1 MSRPAQHSGPT
12 LTWGAVE
19 PLSDSAVDT
28 ALLDRRLQWG
38 REGGEIVKVWSG
50 KDFAQAL
57 AFVNA
62 VGRVAEEA
70 NHHPDIDIRWNRVTL
85 RLATHSVGGV
95 TERDLD
101 LAARVDALQI

>member
-1 MSRPAQHSGPT
+1 VPPERGSQDRAN
-12 LTWGAVE
+12 LGAVE
-19 PLSDSAVDT
+19 PLSDSAVDA
-28 ALLDRRLQWG
+28 ALADRRLQWG

-62 VGRVAEEA
+62 VGQVAEEA

-95 TERDLD
+95 TEKDLD